1 MSDGLSQKPATAKNH
16 GGSSLPWFPLLLAGA
31 MAAIHFSGGAWAEA
45 LIFDRA
51 KIEAGEIWRL
61 VTGHLVHLNL
71 QHLLWNAIA
80 FVVLAAMARYDEG
93 ISYTRQAAIMLAG
106 VAVIDIALYAGPL
119 SFYAGFSGVL
129 NALWAV
135 MIVEAWR
142 QKKSLLIAGIGL
154 LSLAKIGYE
163 ALTAKTLFFETPWPA
178 AFEGHAGGV
187 AAGLLFMAA
196 ERLWPMMRMRPPAVR
211 SGLSNKGNPTDQS
224 ISGVMATGVP
234 LRRGWPFA
242 AGRASGHPHRR
253 RIHPPLRRSS

>member
-1 MSDGLSQKPATAKNH
+1 MREGLLPKPVTARNH

-31 MAAIHFSGGAWAEA
+31 MCAIHFAGGAWAEA

-51 KIEAGEIWRL
+51 QIEAGEIWRL

-93 ISYTRQAAIMLAG
+93 ISYARQAGIMLAG
-106 VAVIDIALYAGPL
+106 VAVIDIALYASPSPL

-142 QKKSLLIAGIGL
+142 QKKSLLIAGIGV

-163 ALTAKTLFFETPWPA
+163 ALTAKTLFFDTPWPA

-187 AAGLLFMAA
+187 LAGLLFVAA
-196 ERLWPMMRMRPPAVR
+196 AHLWPKMKTWA
-211 SGLSNKGNPTDQS
+211 
-224 ISGVMATGVP
+224 MAGS
-234 LRRGWPFA
+234 A
-242 AGRASGHPHRR
+242 ATLNNTE
-253 RIHPPLRRSS
+253 IKQ

>member
-1 MSDGLSQKPATAKNH
+1 MSEGLSTRPATATDH
-16 GGSSLPWFPLLLAGA
+16 GRFSLPWFPLFLAGA
-31 MAAIHFSGGAWAEA
+31 MAAIHFAGAAWSEV

-51 KIEAGEIWRL
+51 RIEAGEIWRL

-80 FVVLAAMARYDEG
+80 FVVLAAMARHDEG
-93 ISYTRQAAIMLAG
+93 ISYTRQAGIMLAG
-106 VAVIDIALYAGPL
+106 VAVIDVALYAGPL

-163 ALTAKTLFFETPWPA
+163 ALTAKTLFFDTPWPA

-187 AAGLLFMAA
+187 AAGLLFLAA
-196 ERLWPMMRMRPPAVR
+196 ERLWPRGKRRTQA
-211 SGLSNKGNPTDQS
+211 LSTLNAL
-224 ISGVMATGVP
+224 V
-234 LRRGWPFA
+234 
-242 AGRASGHPHRR
+242 
-253 RIHPPLRRSS
+253 